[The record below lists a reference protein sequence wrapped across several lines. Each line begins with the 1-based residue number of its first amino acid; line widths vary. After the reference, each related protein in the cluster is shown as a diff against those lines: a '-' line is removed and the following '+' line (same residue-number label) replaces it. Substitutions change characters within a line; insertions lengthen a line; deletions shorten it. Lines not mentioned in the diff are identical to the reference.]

1 MKKQPRA
8 KVLDLTIRGD
18 ELEHDRIQLEHNLQ
32 RTDLSLQLSSQD
44 GEFNHNDSVE
54 YPRHNSNPASLPE
67 FRSYIHKSGDD
78 FDNDFNHAWSYR
90 TGDDDDEDGVN
101 PYGGETMSTAA
112 HHASGLT
119 LSAGLGG
126 RGHRR
131 DISLS
136 GAEYDPE
143 RPLRD
148 IMAGVDSKLS
158 IFDMDPSRSRY
169 PPPGGISFDPVVV
182 DDTAELDR
190 ILASGYVPP
199 PSLSSRSVRL
209 RSPQSATS
217 SSSDSEGQQSRPK
230 ISDALRHVS
239 FSPKRPYSPRGAKDH
254 NVARHAPSP
263 LRRQP
268 TLPTVERDVLTP
280 KPRSTKRA
288 TDLSY
293 ASPHQP
299 QVRLHPPTPT
309 PTPSGSRF
317 SKMANGI
324 TKELDHEIEQGHRHY
339 QSSAAD
345 RTTPHETGNQTR
357 DQSRSMQAT
366 PRRSSL
372 RQPVQM
378 LTDASKSRLQLPDVT
393 GLTSAVE
400 SPAKGTYQHYAYQA
414 SKEARESDARLL
426 SAISA
431 VQSKLRELEDE
442 NGVSRRRVRE
452 LEHELELCKIEV
464 TKERSI
470 LMQREEFLAA
480 QQRELELEEA
490 RRRKGKGKAK
500 ARDISFSREDTSR
513 YLEVVEEKKALE
525 ALVTS
530 LRSHLSRL
538 TAELALHQQLLTEL
552 RSLRDSDRRT
562 LKEKTAEINQ
572 LRAEVE
578 RLAGEVEVLRG
589 VVEEGLK
596 ERRASREASEAT
608 RSRIVVTEPPIE
620 QQDEP
625 AVEERSHGE
634 EVLEEESSAE
644 EEDIL
649 EPASTS
655 RADGTPPDKTMRTD
669 HATLGST
676 NPGASG
682 GFVEEDE
689 LGQISADVEERRSER
704 STSFT
709 EQNPRLQRSPSPT
722 IPQTSVQVEDVP
734 EFDRPSQNSHWAD
747 ESRSSSPSPSL
758 RARRRRRTPT
768 PSVARPAA
776 PTPAHATAH
785 DRHPNRDDDE
795 VPQTPFPQIRGARLE
810 RLFFSAPEHN
820 AKTCN
825 VCHRRRGH
833 HHKDVRPMSPSW
845 LPSNFTKKFQTD
857 VQEDQED
864 NSDEDEGFADGSV
877 GVDDGD
883 RRARAAPRV
892 PTAKGVPP
900 QTVLMKVIRE
910 LQDDF
915 THYKSVYVELAD
927 QYKDMDAVSD
937 VPKRNMLAQHLREVV
952 DILEQ
957 KGDQIASLTD
967 LLTFKDKPAAESV
980 LNRGGALM
988 VNGA

>member
-44 GEFNHNDSVE
+44 GEFNHNDSIE

-67 FRSYIHKSGDD
+67 FRSYIHRSGDD

-90 TGDDDDEDGVN
+90 TGDDDDDEGVN

-126 RGHRR
+126 RGYRR

-209 RSPQSATS
+209 RSPQSAS
-217 SSSDSEGQQSRPK
+217 SPSSDSDGQQSRPK
-230 ISDALRHVS
+230 ISDALRRVS
-239 FSPKRPYSPRGAKDH
+239 FSPKRPRSPRGAKDH
-254 NVARHAPSP
+254 NVARHMPSP

-280 KPRSTKRA
+280 KPRSAKRA
-288 TDLSY
+288 TELSH
-293 ASPHQP
+293 ASPRQP

-324 TKELDHEIEQGHRHY
+324 TKELDHEIEQGHRHN

-345 RTTPHETGNQTR
+345 RTTLHEAGNQTR

-378 LTDASKSRLQLPDVT
+378 SANASKSRLQLPDVT

-400 SPAKGTYQHYAYQA
+400 SPVRGTYQHYAYQA

-470 LMQREEFLAA
+470 LMQKEEFLAE
-480 QQRELELEEA
+480 QQRELEMEEA

-538 TAELALHQQLLTEL
+538 TAELASHQQLLAEL
-552 RSLRDSDRRT
+552 RSLRDSDHRT

-596 ERRASREASEAT
+596 ERRASREAVEAT
-608 RSRIVVTEPPIE
+608 RSRIVINEPLIG

-625 AVEERSHGE
+625 AVEEHSHGE
-634 EVLEEESSAE
+634 EELEQSSAE

-655 RADGTPPDKTMRTD
+655 KADGAPPDKTMRTD

-676 NPGASG
+676 NPAASG
-682 GFVEEDE
+682 GFIEEDE
-689 LGQISADVEERRSER
+689 LEQISADVEERRSER
-704 STSFT
+704 SISFT
-709 EQNPRLQRSPSPT
+709 EQNPRPPRSPSLA

-758 RARRRRRTPT
+758 RAHRRRRTPT

-776 PTPAHATAH
+776 PTPGHAAAH

-833 HHKDVRPMSPSW
+833 RKDTRPMSPSW
-845 LPSNFTKKFQTD
+845 LPSRFAKQFQAD
-857 VQEDQED
+857 VEEDQED
-864 NSDEDEGFADGSV
+864 GSDEDEGFADGSE

-883 RRARAAPRV
+883 RRTSATPRV

-927 QYKDMDAVSD
+927 QYKEMDAVSD

-980 LNRGGALM
+980 LNKGSTPTVDGA
-988 VNGA
+988 

>member
-1 MKKQPRA
+1 MKKQSRA
-8 KVLDLTIRGD
+8 QVLDLTIRGD

-44 GEFNHNDSVE
+44 GEFNHNDSIE
-54 YPRHNSNPASLPE
+54 YPRHSSNPASLPE
-67 FRSYIHKSGDD
+67 FRSYIHRSGDD
-78 FDNDFNHAWSYR
+78 FDSDFNHAWSYR
-90 TGDDDDEDGVN
+90 TGDDDDEEGVN

-119 LSAGLGG
+119 LSAGLGA

-131 DISLS
+131 DVSLS

-148 IMAGVDSKLS
+148 IIAGVDSKLS
-158 IFDMDPSRSRY
+158 VFDMDPSRSRY
-169 PPPGGISFDPVVV
+169 PPPGGISFDPIVV

-199 PSLSSRSVRL
+199 PSLNSRSVRL
-209 RSPQSATS
+209 RSPQSASS

-230 ISDALRHVS
+230 ISDALRRVS
-239 FSPKRPYSPRGAKDH
+239 FSPKRPRGAQDH
-254 NVARHAPSP
+254 NVGRHAPSP
-263 LRRQP
+263 LRCQS
-268 TLPTVERDVLTP
+268 TLPTVDKDVPTP
-280 KPRSTKRA
+280 KSRATKRVP
-288 TDLSY
+288 DPSH

-299 QVRLHPPTPT
+299 QVLLHPPTPT
-309 PTPSGSRF
+309 SSGSRF
-317 SKMANGI
+317 TKMANVI
-324 TKELDHEIEQGHRHY
+324 TKELDHEIEQSRRPN
-339 QSSAAD
+339 QSSTAN
-345 RTTPHETGNQTR
+345 RTTHHEAGNQTR
-357 DQSRSMQAT
+357 DQSRSMQPT
-366 PRRSSL
+366 QHRSSL
-372 RQPVQM
+372 MQPVQT
-378 LTDASKSRLQLPDVT
+378 LTYASKSKLHLPDLT

-400 SPAKGTYQHYAYQA
+400 SPMKGAYQHYPYQA
-414 SKEARESDARLL
+414 SKDARESDARLL

-464 TKERSI
+464 TKERSM
-470 LMQREEFLAA
+470 LVQREEFLSQ
-480 QQRELELEEA
+480 QQRELELEGA

-513 YLEVVEEKKALE
+513 YQEVVEEKKALE

-538 TAELALHQQLLTEL
+538 TAELASHQQLLTEL
-552 RSLRDSDRRT
+552 RALRDSDHRT

-596 ERRASREASEAT
+596 ERRAAREASEAT
-608 RSRIVVTEPPIE
+608 RSRIVIAEPPIE

-625 AVEERSHGE
+625 VAEEHGRGE
-634 EVLEEESSAE
+634 EVIEEESSAE
-644 EEDIL
+644 EEDNF
-649 EPASTS
+649 EPVPTS
-655 RADGTPPDKTMRTD
+655 RIDGAPPDKTMRTD

-676 NPGASG
+676 NLGVSG
-682 GFVEEDE
+682 GFIEEDE
-689 LGQISADVEERRSER
+689 LEQISADVEERRSER
-704 STSFT
+704 SESFA
-709 EQNPRLQRSPSPT
+709 EQNHMVSRSPSPT
-722 IPQTSVQVEDVP
+722 IRRASVQVEDVP
-734 EFDRPSQNSHWAD
+734 ELDRPSQNSHWAD

-758 RARRRRRTPT
+758 RARRRRTPT
-768 PSVARPAA
+768 PSVGRPAA

-785 DRHPNRDDDE
+785 ARRPNKDDDE

-833 HHKDVRPMSPSW
+833 HKDSRPRPMSPSW
-845 LPSNFTKKFQTD
+845 LPSRFAKQFQVN
-857 VQEDQED
+857 VQEDHED
-864 NSDEDEGFADGSV
+864 NSDEDEGFAEGSEDAEDGN
-877 GVDDGD
+877 
-883 RRARAAPRV
+883 RRAIPSNSTAPRV
-892 PTAKGVPP
+892 PTAKRVPP
-900 QTVLMKVIRE
+900 QTVLMK
-910 LQDDF
+910 F
-915 THYKSVYVELAD
+915 NKTHPIHGSVYVELAD

-967 LLTFKDKPAAESV
+967 LLTFKDKTVADSV
-980 LNRGGALM
+980 LNKGEAQM
-988 VNGA
+988 VKIGHEV

>member
-8 KVLDLTIRGD
+8 QVLDLTIRGD

-44 GEFNHNDSVE
+44 GELNHNDSIE

-67 FRSYIHKSGDD
+67 FRSYIHRSGDD
-78 FDNDFNHAWSYR
+78 LDNDFNHAWSYR
-90 TGDDDDEDGVN
+90 TGDEDDEEGIN
-101 PYGGETMSTAA
+101 PYVGETMSTAA

-126 RGHRR
+126 GGHRR
-131 DISLS
+131 DVSLS
-136 GAEYDPE
+136 GADYDPE

-158 IFDMDPSRSRY
+158 LFDMDPSRSRY
-169 PPPGGISFDPVVV
+169 PPPGGISFDPVIV

-199 PSLSSRSVRL
+199 PSLKSRSVRL
-209 RSPQSATS
+209 RSPHTAS
-217 SSSDSEGQQSRPK
+217 SSSDSEEQQPRPK
-230 ISDALRHVS
+230 ISDALRRVS
-239 FSPKRPYSPRGAKDH
+239 FSPKRPRSPRGAQDH
-254 NVARHAPSP
+254 SVARHAPSP
-263 LRRQP
+263 LGRQP
-268 TLPTVERDVLTP
+268 FLPAVEKDVPTP
-280 KPRSTKRA
+280 KPLTTKCVLDA
-288 TDLSY
+288 SY
-293 ASPHQP
+293 ASPYQP

-309 PTPSGSRF
+309 PSGSKF
-317 SKMANGI
+317 TKIANGI
-324 TKELDHEIEQGHRHY
+324 NKELDHEIEKGRRHN

-345 RTTPHETGNQTR
+345 RTIHYEAGNLTR
-357 DQSRSMQAT
+357 DQSRCMQPT

-372 RQPVQM
+372 RQPVQ
-378 LTDASKSRLQLPDVT
+378 TSAHASKSRLHLPDVT

-400 SPAKGTYQHYAYQA
+400 SPIKGTLQHYPYQA

-431 VQSKLRELEDE
+431 VQSKLRELQDE
-442 NGVSRRRVRE
+442 NGISRRRVRE

-464 TKERSI
+464 TKEHSM
-470 LMQREEFLAA
+470 LMQREEFLS
-480 QQRELELEEA
+480 QQQHELELEDA

-513 YLEVVEEKKALE
+513 YQEVVEEKKALE

-538 TAELALHQQLLTEL
+538 TAELASHQQLLTEL
-552 RSLRDSDRRT
+552 RSLRDSDHRT
-562 LKEKTAEINQ
+562 LKEKTTEINV

-596 ERRASREASEAT
+596 ERRAAREASEAT
-608 RSRIVVTEPPIE
+608 RSRIMVVESAIE
-620 QQDEP
+620 QQGTST
-625 AVEERSHGE
+625 VEEHGRGE
-634 EVLEEESSAE
+634 EVLEEGNSAE
-644 EEDIL
+644 EEDDFGL
-649 EPASTS
+649 ASTS
-655 RADGTPPDKTMRTD
+655 RTGGAPDKTIRTD
-669 HATLGST
+669 YATLGST
-676 NPGASG
+676 NLGASG
-682 GFVEEDE
+682 GFIEGDE
-689 LGQISADVEERRSER
+689 LEQISADVEERRSEHSKSFAEQ
-704 STSFT
+704 STMLS
-709 EQNPRLQRSPSPT
+709 RSPSPT
-722 IPQTSVQVEDVP
+722 IRRACVQVEDVP
-734 EFDRPSQNSHWAD
+734 ELDRPSQNSHWAD
-747 ESRSSSPSPSL
+747 ESRSSSPSPSY
-758 RARRRRRTPT
+758 ARRRRTPT
-768 PSVARPAA
+768 PSTVRPTA
-776 PTPAHATAH
+776 PTPAHAAAH
-785 DRHPNRDDDE
+785 SRHPNRDNDE
-795 VPQTPFPQIRGARLE
+795 VPQTPFPQIRGTRLE

-833 HHKDVRPMSPSW
+833 RKDSSPMSPSW
-845 LPSNFTKKFQTD
+845 LPNRFAKQLQTN
-857 VQEDQED
+857 VQEDDED
-864 NSDEDEGFADGSV
+864 NSDEDEGFAEGSE
-877 GVDDGD
+877 GVEDNG
-883 RRARAAPRV
+883 RRAMPSTSAPPRV
-892 PTAKGVPP
+892 PTTKGVPP

-937 VPKRNMLAQHLREVV
+937 VPKRNMLAQHLREVI

-967 LLTFKDKPAAESV
+967 LLTFKDKPTTESV
-980 LNRGGALM
+980 LNKGEA
-988 VNGA
+988 

>member
-44 GEFNHNDSVE
+44 SELNHNDSIE
-54 YPRHNSNPASLPE
+54 YPRHNSNPGSLPE
-67 FRSYIHKSGDD
+67 FRSYIHRSGDD

-90 TGDDDDEDGVN
+90 TGDDDDEEGVN
-101 PYGGETMSTAA
+101 PYGSETMSTAA

-126 RGHRR
+126 RAHRR
-131 DISLS
+131 DVSLS
-136 GAEYDPE
+136 GVEYDPE

-169 PPPGGISFDPVVV
+169 PPSGGISFDPVVV

-209 RSPQSATS
+209 RSPQSAS
-217 SSSDSEGQQSRPK
+217 PPSSDSEGQQSRPK

-239 FSPKRPYSPRGAKDH
+239 FSPKRPRSPRGAKDH

-268 TLPTVERDVLTP
+268 TLPNVDKDVLTP
-280 KPRSTKRA
+280 KPHSTKRA
-288 TDLSY
+288 TDLSH

-299 QVRLHPPTPT
+299 HVRLHPPTPT
-309 PTPSGSRF
+309 PSGSRF
-317 SKMANGI
+317 TKMAHGI
-324 TKELDHEIEQGHRHY
+324 TKELDHEIEQGHRHN

-345 RTTPHETGNQTR
+345 RTTLREAGNQAR

-366 PRRSSL
+366 PRRSSF

-378 LTDASKSRLQLPDVT
+378 SANVSKSRLQLPDVT

-400 SPAKGTYQHYAYQA
+400 SPVRGAYQYHAYQA

-470 LMQREEFLAA
+470 LMQKEEYLAE

-538 TAELALHQQLLTEL
+538 TAELASHQQLLAEL
-552 RSLRDSDRRT
+552 RSLRDSDHRT

-596 ERRASREASEAT
+596 ERRASREAFEAT
-608 RSRIVVTEPPIE
+608 RSRIVITEPLIE
-620 QQDEP
+620 QQGEP
-625 AVEERSHGE
+625 AVEEHSHE
-634 EVLEEESSAE
+634 EAEPEEESSAE
-644 EEDIL
+644 EEDIF

-655 RADGTPPDKTMRTD
+655 KAEGAPPDKTMQTD

-676 NPGASG
+676 NAGASG
-682 GFVEEDE
+682 GFIEEDE
-689 LGQISADVEERRSER
+689 LEQISADVEERRSER
-704 STSFT
+704 SISFT
-709 EQNPRLQRSPSPT
+709 EQNPRPPRSPSPA
-722 IPQTSVQVEDVP
+722 IPQI
-734 EFDRPSQNSHWAD
+734 
-747 ESRSSSPSPSL
+747 SRLQSL
-758 RARRRRRTPT
+758 IALLKILIGQTKVALLHLVHHYAHAGRRRTPT

-785 DRHPNRDDDE
+785 DRHPNKDDE
-795 VPQTPFPQIRGARLE
+795 EVLQTPFPQIRGARLE

-833 HHKDVRPMSPSW
+833 HKDVRPMSPSW
-845 LPSNFTKKFQTD
+845 LPSRFAKQFQAD
-857 VQEDQED
+857 EDQDD

-877 GVDDGD
+877 GVEDGG
-883 RRARAAPRV
+883 RRAGAASRV

-937 VPKRNMLAQHLREVV
+937 VPKRNMLARHLREVV

-967 LLTFKDKPAAESV
+967 LLTFKDKPVAESV
-980 LNRGGALM
+980 LNKGSALT
-988 VNGA
+988 VNEA